1 MDSFLGNI
9 SGYWWRGAEGAGGE
23 EQLKILRFLSS
34 RKVQKEWPGGR
45 EGGEMILSFKSKLLR
60 FKILSSKVKGGQEG
74 GAEGGEMILSFK
86 FKFRDLKCMSSKVWG
101 EQGGGRREGGEQWRP
116 SRRQLRP
123 AVTAEQLLT
132 CFPTFLPHL
141 PSYPIIFKT

>member
-45 EGGEMILSFKSKLLR
+45 EGGEMILSFK
-60 FKILSSKVKGGQEG
+60 
-74 GAEGGEMILSFK
+74 
-86 FKFRDLKCMSSKVWG
+86 FKFRDLKCMSSKV
-101 EQGGGRREGGEQWRP
+101 
-116 SRRQLRP
+116 
-123 AVTAEQLLT
+123 
-132 CFPTFLPHL
+132 
-141 PSYPIIFKT
+141 